1 MANKTKNVV
10 VIGGGVGGS
19 LLAKS
24 LQFDSNLV
32 LIDPYDSLEFKLYFF
47 LFDKLFDLMVRIMV
61 GV

>member
-1 MANKTKNVV
+1 MGEAGNGTKNVV

-32 LIDPYDSLEFKLYFF
+32 LIDPYAFSNFTSSFY
-47 LFDKLFDLMVRIMV
+47 
-61 GV
+61 